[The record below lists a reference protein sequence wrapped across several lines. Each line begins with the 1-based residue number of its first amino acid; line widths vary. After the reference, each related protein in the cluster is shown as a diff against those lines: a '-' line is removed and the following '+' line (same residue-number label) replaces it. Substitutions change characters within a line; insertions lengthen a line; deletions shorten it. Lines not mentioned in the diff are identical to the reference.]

1 MQITR
6 DCEKS
11 SFKRNEGFI
20 LFHAQ
25 DLHKTV
31 WSRKV
36 SELKFLLKPLSD
48 NTEQTGK
55 IARNRSV
62 ARKETLGVHQ
72 KNWVCHIYC
81 QINAQK
87 KTKKQACLL
96 GINMLV

>member
-1 MQITR
+1 MGFQMLIAQRKWEKNTLKSYFIDADSITR

-31 WSRKV
+31 LSRKV

-55 IARNRSV
+55 IARKRFT
-62 ARKETLGVHQ
+62 RHWKET
-72 KNWVCHIYC
+72 N
-81 QINAQK
+81 
-87 KTKKQACLL
+87 KTR
-96 GINMLV
+96 